1 MSSER
6 ARTTSEELEDRN
18 KSLQIEERRVA
29 DVNPNNNVNLTNTV
43 NTTLSQ
49 DGTEAVMTDQP
60 VTAPPEAETTIH
72 PGWTKL
78 HDEELPQATYWPVV
92 MAFAITLVVFGFV
105 TTVVITIVGLFLFV
119 VSLIGWIGDMRNE
132 SHGTH

>member
-6 ARTTSEELEDRN
+6 ARMTSEELEDKN
-18 KSLQIEERRVA
+18 KSLQVDERRVTDA
-29 DVNPNNNVNLTNTV
+29 NPTTNVNLTSATNV
-43 NTTLSQ
+43 SLSQ
-49 DGTEAVMTDQP
+49 DGTHTAMPDQP
-60 VTAPPEAETTIH
+60 VVIPSQAETTIH

-92 MAFAITLVVFGFV
+92 MAFGITLVVFGFV

-132 SHGTH
+132 SHGSH